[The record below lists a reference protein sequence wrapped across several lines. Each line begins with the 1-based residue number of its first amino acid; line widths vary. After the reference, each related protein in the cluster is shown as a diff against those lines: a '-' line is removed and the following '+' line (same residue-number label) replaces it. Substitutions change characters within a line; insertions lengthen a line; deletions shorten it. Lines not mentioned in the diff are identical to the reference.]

1 MKKHC
6 SNAWKVRYDKLM
18 GKCAFITGVCGQDG
32 SYLAEL
38 LLKKGYTVHGL
49 AHEATDV
56 SHDGVV
62 LHVGNILDSERL
74 KEVAEKVRPDEVYNL
89 AAQSSVYQS
98 FQDPVFTGNVT
109 GLGALRV
116 LEAVR
121 QVNPD
126 TKFFQASS
134 SEVFGCL
141 EVDVPCTEKTPFNPM
156 NPYGNAKVFAQ
167 QSASLYRDAFGMF
180 VCNGILFNHE
190 SPRRPERFVTRKITS
205 GVARIKAGK
214 QDVLSLGNIDVKR
227 DWGYAPEYVEAMWK
241 MLQQEEPGDYVLAT
255 GEAHTIKE
263 FVKESFFVAGIEDWE
278 KYVELD
284 EKNMR
289 PSETIVVVGDAS
301 KAKDLLGWKPRV
313 EFRELIRI
321 MVEADLKAVQK

>member
-1 MKKHC
+1 
-6 SNAWKVRYDKLM
+6 M

-49 AHEATDV
+49 AHEETDV

-62 LHVGNILDSERL
+62 LHVGNVLDSERL
-74 KEVAEKVRPDEVYNL
+74 KEVTEKVRPDEVYNL

-167 QSASLYRDAFGMF
+167 QSASLYRDVFGMF

-190 SPRRPERFVTRKITS
+190 SPRRPKRFVTRKITS

-214 QDVLSLGNIDVKR
+214 QDVLALGNIDVKR

-263 FVKESFFVAGIEDWE
+263 FVKESFFAVGIQDWE
-278 KYVELD
+278 KYVEFN
-284 EKNMR
+284 EKNVR

-301 KAKDLLGWKPRV
+301 KAKDLLGWKPEV
-313 EFRELIRI
+313 GFKELIRI
-321 MVEADLKAVQK
+321 MVEADLNEVMSGIASR

>member
-1 MKKHC
+1 
-6 SNAWKVRYDKLM
+6 M

-32 SYLAEL
+32 GYLAEL

-49 AHEATDV
+49 AHEETDI
-56 SHDGVV
+56 SHDGVI
-62 LHVGNILDSERL
+62 LHLGNILDSERL
-74 KEVAEKVRPDEVYNL
+74 REVIEKVRPDEVYNF

-121 QVNPD
+121 QLNPD

-134 SEVFGCL
+134 SEVFGCP
-141 EVDVPCTEKTPFNPM
+141 EVDMLCTEKTPFNPR

-255 GEAHTIKE
+255 GEAHTIEE
-263 FVKESFFVAGIEDWE
+263 FIKESFLVVGIEDWE
-278 KYVELD
+278 KCVELD
-284 EKNMR
+284 EINMR
-289 PSETIVVVGDAS
+289 PSETAVVVGDAS
-301 KAKDLLGWKPRV
+301 KAKDLLGWEPRV
-313 EFRELIRI
+313 GFKELVRI
-321 MVEADLKAVQK
+321 MVEADLSAIIKEMAGQ